1 MGEVTRISVSLKV
14 NTGDETYWSLIKPL
28 QENRQLSTFIITC
41 LKAYAEDGDIHE
53 AIDAYTRKG
62 SGIERIKGHIDN
74 LIKLQAMAN
83 RTGEDIRTSLSGD
96 ASEFEIE
103 NIFDAGAED
112 MAEQGSSVVGGK
124 EQKVESGRQASAHT
138 ESKKALPEN
147 SGALE
152 KIIMR
157 LDKLEGTV
165 STLYDQVGSNAEHI
179 SKIENQRGKSSAV
192 GGKGEFVE
200 SKPVTQSRVTPV
212 ASRPVAQNR
221 VTSVSPVVPVS
232 PIANKPEMKE
242 VKSSE
247 INNVGSND
255 EENLDFSQ
263 LIGDFMSSV
272 ST

>member
-62 SGIERIKGHIDN
+62 SGIEQIKGHIDN

-103 NIFDAGAED
+103 NIFDAGTED
-112 MAEQGSSVVGGK
+112 VAEQGSSVVRGK
-124 EQKVESGRQASAHT
+124 EQKVERGRQASTHT

-165 STLYDQVGSNAEHI
+165 NTLYDQVGSNAEHI
-179 SKIENQRGKSSAV
+179 SKIENQSGKSSAV
-192 GGKGEFVE
+192 GGKGELE
-200 SKPVTQSRVTPV
+200 SKPVAQSRVTPV
-212 ASRPVAQNR
+212 ASRPVVQNR
-221 VTSVSPVVPVS
+221 VSSVSPVVPVS
-232 PIANKPEMKE
+232 PVVNKPEMKE
-242 VKSSE
+242 VKLGE

-255 EENLDFSQ
+255 EDNLDFSQ